1 MLQARRRADACP
13 GEPERQRMW
22 LFTIATH
29 VMANDRRSRR
39 RRSALS
45 ARLRSLLGDE
55 LDNPPDVAEELAVRD
70 AVMRLP
76 FAHRELVM
84 LIHWEQFN
92 TQEAAEVLGINP
104 STARSRY
111 AAARV
116 ALREALSQG
125 EVDGARKREPDLGT
139 SEFSASR
146 RSAGDVA

>member
-1 MLQARRRADACP
+1 
-13 GEPERQRMW
+13 MW

-29 VMANDRRSRR
+29 VMANNRRSRR
-39 RRSALS
+39 RRSALA
-45 ARLRSLLGDE
+45 ARLRVLLTEDPGGGD
-55 LDNPPDVAEELAVRD
+55 DVADAQAVRD

-76 FAHRELVM
+76 FTHRELVM

-116 ALREALSQG
+116 ALREALSEG
-125 EVDGARKREPDLGT
+125 EVDGARKRDFGT